1 MFNWFRSIRKLWRA
15 YSGKCPHC
23 GKRLVQKNKKITR
36 PTRTGR
42 IQRFFR
48 QCPDAH
54 YAIEYISKNQVIV
67 HDENGE
73 QIELLFSRNFK
84 VLKNNDEPA
93 D

>member
-1 MFNWFRSIRKLWRA
+1 MFRWLRRFKKLWRA

-23 GKRLVQKNKKITR
+23 GQKLVKKSRKITA

-42 IQRFFR
+42 TQKFFR

-54 YAIEYISKNQVIV
+54 FAIEYINKNRVIV

-73 QIELLFSRNFK
+73 QIDLLFHRNFS
-84 VLKNNDEPA
+84 VLKNEDESTS
-93 D
+93 